1 MDTVHF
7 MQAVNMAN
15 LKVDKDRKNGWNQ
28 VLLFG

>member
-15 LKVDKDRKNGWNQ
+15 LKVDKDRKNG
-28 VLLFG
+28 